1 MRNGKVANDR
11 RCESNQKDVSARH
24 PLYRYDASQSQ
35 VFLEVVENINY
46 VSASFTAVKL
56 NIMHE

>member
-1 MRNGKVANDR
+1 MAKLQMTD
-11 RCESNQKDVSARH
+11 DVKATRKMFQRDT

-35 VFLEVVENINY
+35 FFWEVVENINY